1 MVLPAW
7 AQETVT
13 RLRAPY
19 IVDRYGNETST
30 RDWSLASELPIEGC
44 SIQPMAGDEI
54 LGDRDARLN
63 RWILYG
69 PENIDVVATDR
80 IRHKGDTY
88 EVKSPSR
95 RWTGATGNLDNTQ
108 LELER
113 LDG

>member
-1 MVLPAW
+1 MALPSW

-30 RDWSLASELPIEGC
+30 RDWSLATGVVIDRC
-44 SIQPMAGDEI
+44 SVQPMAGDEI
-54 LGDRDARLN
+54 LGDRDARLK

-69 PENIDVVATDR
+69 PPNLDVVATDR
-80 IRHKGDTY
+80 IVHKGITY
-88 EVKSPSR
+88 EVKGPAR
-95 RWTGATGNLDNTQ
+95 EWTGATGNLDNTQ

>member
-1 MVLPAW
+1 MGLPSW

-30 RDWSLASELPIEGC
+30 RDWSLAAEHDISGC
-44 SIQPMAGDEI
+44 SVQPMAGDEI
-54 LGDRDARLN
+54 LGDRDARLK

-69 PENIDVVATDR
+69 PPNIDVLATDR
-80 IRHKGDTY
+80 IRHKGTTY
-88 EVKSPSR
+88 EVKSPAREWPS
-95 RWTGATGNLDNTQ
+95 ATGNLDNTQ

>member
-1 MVLPAW
+1 MPLPSW
-7 AQETVT
+7 ARETVT

-30 RDWSLASELPIEGC
+30 RDWSLAASLDIGGC
-44 SIQPMAGDEI
+44 SVQPMASDET
-54 LGDRDARLN
+54 LGDRDARLR

-69 PENIDVVATDR
+69 PANIDVVATDR
-80 IRHKGDTY
+80 ISHKGITY
-88 EVKSPSR
+88 EVKGPAR
-95 RWTGATGNLDNTQ
+95 NWTGATGNLDNTQ